1 MKAAAPYELEGN
13 PRVARLQEELACR
26 DEIIVALQHV
36 VRELRHELE
45 NLRAEHR
52 YATFAVD
59 VPNSISGDALQPPPK
74 VRGDDI
80 ALRLAG

>member
-36 VRELRHELE
+36 VRELRHDLE
-45 NLRAEHR
+45 NLRAEQR
-52 YATFAVD
+52 YAIFALD
-59 VPNSISGDALQPPPK
+59 VPNSINGEALQPPRK
-74 VRGDDI
+74 VTDDDI